1 MAYTVTGTI
10 GPARPHRYAES
21 RQSRFMGQ
29 NDGNDT
35 RTGSSEFDCDVS
47 NNHDRGGTEL

>member
-29 NDGNDT
+29 NDGNYRNIGQT
-35 RTGSSEFDCDVS
+35 EFGPDVAR
-47 NNHDRGGTEL
+47 NHNL